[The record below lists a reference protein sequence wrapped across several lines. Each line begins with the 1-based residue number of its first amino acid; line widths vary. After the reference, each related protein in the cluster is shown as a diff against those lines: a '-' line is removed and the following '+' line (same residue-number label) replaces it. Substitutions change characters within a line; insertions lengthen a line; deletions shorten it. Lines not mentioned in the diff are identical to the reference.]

1 LALGRKIGRSKL
13 WIRNRK
19 WRYPARADK
28 RRREFLGIA
37 GGAAASVPFAV
48 REQLLTA
55 SRFPTELRQDLGY
68 AIDRVGSAD
77 AALKAVA
84 DNELLTTS
92 VFLA

>member
-1 LALGRKIGRSKL
+1 LEERSADPSYGFEIENGATLRGQTRGGGNFSAL
-13 WIRNRK
+13 
-19 WRYPARADK
+19 P
-28 RRREFLGIA
+28 